1 MSNMV
6 NLERAVTSEE
16 ADEAALAQQ
25 GASKRH
31 LTKWL
36 NPSLVLGLTIVLIV
50 VAVAVLAPWIYPG
63 DPRDM
68 IAMPGTWPFE
78 DGEFPL
84 GTDALGRDVAAQL
97 AFGAR
102 ISLMVGVSAALL
114 GLLIGITIGAIGG
127 YSGGWVDSVLVRVTE
142 LFQTVPPFLLVV
154 VIVAI
159 GDSSSTVIALAIGIS
174 SWPTVARL
182 VRAQFRT
189 LRSADY
195 VLAARSLGYSTTRI
209 VIGEILPNALAPIV
223 VTATIMVANAILVEA
238 GLSFLN
244 MGDTSVVSWGGMI
257 GDGRDVLRTEWFL
270 TAIPGAAISI
280 TVLALNLFGNGLN
293 DALNPRSIHS

>member
-1 MSNMV
+1 MSNMFG
-6 NLERAVTSEE
+6 LERAATTEGAAE
-16 ADEAALAQQ
+16 AGVALQDP
-25 GASKRH
+25 GKRH
-31 LTKWL
+31 LVKWL
-36 NPSLVLGLTIVLIV
+36 NASLVLGLTIVLAV
-50 VAVAVLAPWIYPG
+50 VAIAVLAPWIYPG
-63 DPRDM
+63 DPREM
-68 IAMPGTWPFE
+68 IGSPGTWPFE
-78 DGEFPL
+78 DSMFPL

-97 AFGAR
+97 AHGAR
-102 ISLMVGVSAALL
+102 VSLMVGIAAALL
-114 GLLIGITIGAIGG
+114 GLIIGITIGAIGG
-127 YSGGWVDSVLVRVTE
+127 YSGGWIDGVLVRVME

-159 GDSSSTVIALAIGIS
+159 GNSSSMVIALAIGIS

-223 VTATIMVANAILVEA
+223 VTATIMIANAILVEA

-293 DALNPRSIHS
+293 DALNPRSIQS